1 MPLSMVNQGEP
12 HIVIGTLI
20 SGGCV
25 GTGKI

>member
-20 SGGCV
+20 SGGGV